1 MGEGRVRGL
10 FVVLI
15 CALALGLMPAA
26 SFGQDGA
33 EDLEP
38 QAKSS
43 LRFAPERL
51 FSAPGPRQ
59 DDWEPSVAADDSGH
73 VYIATTR
80 FNGPNACYDCPDA
93 AIILERSNDGG
104 RTWSKPGYL
113 CPCPGVEGQADPVL
127 VTDDNGRVFATWM
140 NNFSVQFARSDDFG
154 RTWKLRESVDG
165 RLSYSDKPWIATSDG
180 GKDVY
185 ITFNGP
191 GPSEGTPYT
200 VYSHDAGKTWSRPI
214 SGIKTFGLY
223 WFAGGM
229 TVTPEG
235 TAISSQDAY
244 EQDYRGR
251 TLLSVLRSED
261 GGQSWEQ
268 VRIGESRQ
276 GRRCP
281 QGAGCGLGFFGA
293 QMATASDE
301 GGRAY
306 VLWNQNERAG
316 GPAQVYLRW
325 SDDEGE
331 TWSPARKV
339 STAKQARVD
348 SEFPMIVA
356 AGAGDVRIA
365 WMDNRTG
372 EWNTW
377 YRYSRNGGLTWSRAQ
392 RLSKRPGGA
401 PYKSPRG
408 FDFPYGD
415 YGQLAVDG
423 RGRTHAAWGEGPSY
437 TGPGGV
443 WYTSNR

>member
-1 MGEGRVRGL
+1 M
-10 FVVLI
+10 
-15 CALALGLMPAA
+15 
-26 SFGQDGA
+26 
-33 EDLEP
+33 
-38 QAKSS
+38 
-43 LRFAPERL
+43 
-51 FSAPGPRQ
+51 
-59 DDWEPSVAADDSGH
+59 
-73 VYIATTR
+73 
-80 FNGPNACYDCPDA
+80 
-93 AIILERSNDGG
+93 
-104 RTWSKPGYL
+104 
-113 CPCPGVEGQADPVL
+113 L

-251 TLLSVLRSED
+251 TFLSVLRSED
-261 GGQSWEQ
+261 GGAI
-268 VRIGESRQ
+268 V
-276 GRRCP
+276 
-281 QGAGCGLGFFGA
+281 GAGSASANPGRDVAARRGLAVGSGSSGP
-293 QMATASDE
+293 QMATASDD

-306 VLWNQNERAG
+306 VLWNQNERDGRAG
-316 GPAQVYLRW
+316 SGVPAMERRRGRDVV
-325 SDDEGE
+325 
-331 TWSPARKV
+331 ARSQGLV
-339 STAKQARVD
+339 RGRGARVD

-356 AGAGDVRIA
+356 AGDGDVRIA

-372 EWNTW
+372 QWNTW
-377 YRYSRNGGLTWSRAQ
+377 YRRSTDGGLTWSDAR
-392 RLSKRPGGA
+392 RLSDLPGGA
-401 PYKSPRG
+401 PYKSPQG
-408 FDFPYGD
+408 FGFPYGD
-415 YGQLAVDG
+415 YGQLAIG
-423 RGRTHAAWGEGPSY
+423 ARGRTHAIWGEGPSY
-437 TGPGGV
+437 NGPGRRLVHQQPLGMETGEF
-443 WYTSNR
+443 YDR